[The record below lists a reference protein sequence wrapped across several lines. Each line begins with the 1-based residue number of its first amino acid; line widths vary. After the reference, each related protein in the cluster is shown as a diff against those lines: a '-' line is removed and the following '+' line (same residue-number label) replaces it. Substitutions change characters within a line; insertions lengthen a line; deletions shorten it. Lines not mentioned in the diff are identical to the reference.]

1 MTPIFI
7 KSRGTKTKATF
18 EASFNLL
25 IIRTQRTTSAYYRE
39 IYPEGTEQLFSVS
52 DCRTK
57 LFFQEKK
64 GSRQYFLTVHFL
76 GSIS

>member
-39 IYPEGTEQLFSVS
+39 IYPEGTEQLFQSLTAGQS
-52 DCRTK
+52 
-57 LFFQEKK
+57 FFSRKK
-64 GSRQYFLTVHFL
+64 KAV
-76 GSIS
+76 GSISSQSIF